1 MTNCEMV
8 SIAKDDLMDRSAIF
22 LLKERQKM
30 LCKDL
35 P

>member
-8 SIAKDDLMDRSAIF
+8 SIAKDDLMDHSALFF
-22 LLKERQKM
+22 LEERQKM